1 MPAEN
6 APESTN
12 PPEGEPGTK
21 IDKSTSELD
30 EELKFR
36 TAAEERLIKLGNLL
50 EIAESK
56 GIQLASAR
64 KNYVESRNELYKN
77 KDAFESIT
85 KSDEGFM
92 HLTRALND
100 LKFEFMG
107 LPKWRYI
114 SFVIAKYG
122 LFPMFYGMLAAIV
135 FGYLLVVPKN
145 ADLLILNVPIWA
157 ALIAGLGASAQI
169 MVGTVGDIK
178 ATGVVQEYKRLWYT
192 SLPFLAVIFGYIAY
206 ILTDL
211 GMVSTTGSGTPHN
224 YLNATDI
231 GIVNLTGLKG
241 AILANSNSTLNA
253 TGAVQLT
260 ARDVTS
266 FSANIGDNSR
276 MAVCFIVGFATNAFI
291 EKLTK
296 LSEKL

>member
-1 MPAEN
+1 M
-6 APESTN
+6 
-12 PPEGEPGTK
+12 PPEDDLETANKPKVEPQPN

-30 EELKFR
+30 EELTSR
-36 TAAEERLIKLGNLL
+36 TKAEERLTKLGYLL

-56 GIQLASAR
+56 GIEVECAR
-64 KNYVESRNELYKN
+64 DNYLESRNMLYKN

-85 KSDEGFM
+85 KSDQGLFE
-92 HLTRALND
+92 LSKALNK
-100 LKFEFMG
+100 LKFKFLG
-107 LPKWRYI
+107 IPKWIYM
-114 SFVIAKYG
+114 SFVMAKYG
-122 LFPMFYGMLAAIV
+122 LFPMLYGMLSAIV
-135 FGYLLVVPKN
+135 FGYLLFKDTN
-145 ADLLILNVPIWA
+145 IIIISVPIWA
-157 ALIAGLGASAQI
+157 VLIAGLGASAQI

-192 SLPFLAVIFGYIAY
+192 SLPFLAAIFGYIAY

-211 GMVSTTGSGTPHN
+211 GMITTTGQGTPSN
-224 YLNATDI
+224 YLNATNI
-231 GIVNLTGLKG
+231 GLLNLTGLEN
-241 AILANSNSTLNA
+241 AVLVNNSTLNA
-253 TGAVQLT
+253 TSATQLT
-260 ARDVTS
+260 AQNVAS

>member
-1 MPAEN
+1 MIR
-6 APESTN
+6 SM
-12 PPEGEPGTK
+12 PPE

-36 TAAEERLIKLGNLL
+36 TKAEERLIKLGNLL
-50 EIAESK
+50 EIAESRCIK
-56 GIQLASAR
+56 ATCAR
-64 KNYVESRNELYKN
+64 INYLDSRSQLYKN

-85 KSDEGFM
+85 KSDEGLYQ
-92 HLTRALND
+92 LTRDLNTF
-100 LKFEFMG
+100 KFNFLG
-107 LPKWRYI
+107 IPKWTYL

-122 LFPMFYGMLAAIV
+122 LFPMFYGMIAAIV
-135 FGYLLVVPKN
+135 FGYLLVSRN
-145 ADLLILNVPIWA
+145 ADFLILNVPIWA

-224 YLNATDI
+224 YINATDI
-231 GIVNLTGLKG
+231 GIVNLTGLKD
-241 AILANSNSTLNA
+241 AVLANSNSTLNA

-260 ARDVTS
+260 AKDVIS
-266 FSANIGDNSR
+266 FSANIGDNTR

>member
-1 MPAEN
+1 M
-6 APESTN
+6 
-12 PPEGEPGTK
+12 PPE

-36 TAAEERLIKLGNLL
+36 TKAEERLTKLGNLL

-56 GIQLASAR
+56 GIQVTCAR
-64 KNYVESRNELYKN
+64 KNYLDSRSQLYKN

-85 KSDEGFM
+85 KSDEGLYQ
-92 HLTRALND
+92 LTRDLNTF
-100 LKFEFMG
+100 KFNFLG
-107 LPKWRYI
+107 IPKWTYL

-122 LFPMFYGMLAAIV
+122 LFPMFYGMIAAIV
-135 FGYLLVVPKN
+135 FGYLLVSRN
-145 ADLLILNVPIWA
+145 ADFLILNVPIWA

-224 YLNATDI
+224 YINATDI
-231 GIVNLTGLKG
+231 GTVNLTGLKD
-241 AILANSNSTLNA
+241 AVLANSNSTLNA

-260 ARDVTS
+260 AKDVIS
-266 FSANIGDNSR
+266 FSANIGDNTR